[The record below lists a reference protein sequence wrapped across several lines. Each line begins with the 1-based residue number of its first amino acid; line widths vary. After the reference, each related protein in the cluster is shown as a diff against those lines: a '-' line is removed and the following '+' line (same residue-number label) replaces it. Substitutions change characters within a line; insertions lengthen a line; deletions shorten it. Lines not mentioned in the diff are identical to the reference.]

1 MHTELKGIFRIMK
14 KSLLL
19 LSTAIMVGSVLGMSS
34 CGEDDV
40 EYIEG
45 TEVALV
51 TDVGNIDDHSFNQ
64 ATWEGCKTFSL
75 ASDVGTTYYRPAG
88 DSTSERVTTI
98 ESAIDAGAK
107 VVVMPGYLFNS
118 SIKLVQDEYPE
129 VSFLGIDC
137 DNSDDDNGYVAYD
150 FSDNVTSIK
159 YEEDQAGFLA
169 GYAAVADGYR
179 SLGFCGGMAVPAVV
193 KYGQGFLKG
202 ADYAAEVLGLADGAV
217 DIEYWYS
224 GTFAPADNIVTKVGG
239 WYATGTEVVFACGG
253 GIYSSVVQA
262 AESENSTLGTDEK
275 KVIGVDVDQHE
286 DSDLIITSAM
296 KNLEDSVS
304 SYLTAL
310 YANDMAWGTIDG
322 NETAGAIVTKGVD
335 TGSVAL
341 PTAEESWLME
351 TFTVAE
357 YEALYADLQSGEVS
371 GDVDDTTNMY
381 LDPTA
386 KIVVT
391 YED

>member
-1 MHTELKGIFRIMK
+1 MK
-14 KSLLL
+14 KSLVLL
-19 LSTAIMVGSVLGMSS
+19 TTGMMVGSVLGMAS
-34 CGEDDV
+34 CGDEV

-64 ATWEGCKTFSL
+64 ATWEGCKDFSL
-75 ASDVGTTYYRPAG
+75 ESNIGTTYYRPSG
-88 DSTSERVTTI
+88 DSTSERVESI
-98 ESAIDAGAK
+98 ENAIDAGAK
-107 VVVMPGYLFNS
+107 VIVMPGYLFNS

-129 VSFLGIDC
+129 VAFLGIDV
-137 DNSDDDNGYVAYD
+137 DNSDDDNGYVPYE

-179 SLGFCGGMAVPAVV
+179 KLGFCGGMAVPAVV
-193 KYGQGFLKG
+193 KYGQGFIKG
-202 ADYAAEVLGLADGAV
+202 ADYAAGVLGLEDGAV
-217 DIEYWYS
+217 EMEYWYS
-224 GTFAPADNIVTKVGG
+224 GTFAPDDDIVTKVGG
-239 WYATGTEVVFACGG
+239 WYSTGTEVVFSCGG

-262 AESENSTLGTDEK
+262 AENENSTLGTDDK

-296 KNLEDSVS
+296 KNLRGSVS

-322 NETAGAIVTKGVD
+322 NETAGAIVTKGVE
-335 TGSVAL
+335 TESVGL
-341 PTAEESWLME
+341 PTDEESWLME
-351 TFTVAE
+351 NFTVEE
-357 YEALYADLQSGEVS
+357 YNTLYAKLESGEIS
-371 GDVDDTTNMY
+371 GDVDDETNLY
-381 LDPTA
+381 ENPTA

-391 YED
+391 VEA